1 MNKYKESQYDYPEP
15 KPSGGGGGFRR
26 FLLLVAVV
34 AVLAF
39 LVASWSGTAVV
50 TENHGGGAGVVTTA
64 TATAPAAGVAV
75 NVEQSAP
82 SISVNVEQAAPPP
95 AAMPTADNTVA
106 MLAYQ
111 NADRALLEAATANR
125 DTAALLP
132 RVAALETKAAAPPT
146 PSAELELM
154 RFDTETN
161 RLTTGMLTGGFFAL
175 LVLVMAL
182 AGWVTWSTTP
192 RTSPRRAA
200 PTLLENQHGANT
212 VLHGADTVQQTTY
225 PVHST
230 TSGDIL
236 RPLNLRPRPLPMPK
250 RLDELTD
257 EQRRYI
263 QQTYNRLKTFS
274 GTSRH
279 IWNYHNA
286 TTLGIVK
293 DVVGQGDSQ
302 RLQ

>member
-1 MNKYKESQYDYPEP
+1 M
-15 KPSGGGGGFRR
+15 
-26 FLLLVAVV
+26 V
-34 AVLAF
+34 
-39 LVASWSGTAVV
+39 
-50 TENHGGGAGVVTTA
+50 
-64 TATAPAAGVAV
+64 
-75 NVEQSAP
+75 
-82 SISVNVEQAAPPP
+82 
-95 AAMPTADNTVA
+95 
-106 MLAYQ
+106 
-111 NADRALLEAATANR
+111 
-125 DTAALLP
+125 
-132 RVAALETKAAAPPT
+132 
-146 PSAELELM
+146 
-154 RFDTETN
+154 
-161 RLTTGMLTGGFFAL
+161 
-175 LVLVMAL
+175 
-182 AGWVTWSTTP
+182 
-192 RTSPRRAA
+192 
-200 PTLLENQHGANT
+200 LENQHGVNT
-212 VLHGADTVQQTTY
+212 VQHGVDTVQQTTS